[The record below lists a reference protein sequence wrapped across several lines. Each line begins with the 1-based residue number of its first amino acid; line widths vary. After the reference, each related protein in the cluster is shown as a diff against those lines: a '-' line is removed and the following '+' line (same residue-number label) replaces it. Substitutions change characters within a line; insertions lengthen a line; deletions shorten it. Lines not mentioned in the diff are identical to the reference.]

1 MRLMEFILRIVA
13 FVGAIAHVFFF
24 YKEALKWDVPFV
36 KMAAPSWVERVGG
49 GEKAIPYVAW
59 ASDLAINV
67 GTYNLVLAVGL
78 AWVAIAGSDV
88 AGTLGIFLAIWLLG
102 AAAAAYHTKVKL
114 AFYAQGALGVIL
126 LIVALVARA

>member
-1 MRLMEFILRIVA
+1 
-13 FVGAIAHVFFF
+13 GAIAHVFFF

-67 GTYNLVLAVGL
+67 GTYNLASAVGL
-78 AWVAIAGSDV
+78 AWVVNAGSDV
-88 AGTLGIFLAIWLLG
+88 AGTLGIFLAVWLLG

>member
-1 MRLMEFILRIVA
+1 MEFILRLVA

-78 AWVAIAGSDV
+78 AWVVIAGSDV
-88 AGTLGIFLAIWLLG
+88 AGTLGIFLAVWLLG

>member
-1 MRLMEFILRIVA
+1 MEFILRLVA

-78 AWVAIAGSDV
+78 AWVAIAGADV
-88 AGTLGIFLAIWLLG
+88 AGTLGIFLAVWLLG

-126 LIVALVARA
+126 LIVALAARA

>member
-1 MRLMEFILRIVA
+1 MEFILRLVA

-24 YKEALKWDVPFV
+24 YKEALKWDVTFV

-49 GEKAIPYVAW
+49 DEKAIPYVVW

-78 AWVAIAGSDV
+78 AWVRYRR
-88 AGTLGIFLAIWLLG
+88 LGCGWNLG
-102 AAAAAYHTKVKL
+102 NISSRV
-114 AFYAQGALGVIL
+114 
-126 LIVALVARA
+126 VARSRSRGLLHQFHFS

>member
-1 MRLMEFILRIVA
+1 MEFILRLVSL
-13 FVGAIAHVFFF
+13 VGAIAHVFFF
-24 YKEALKWDVPFV
+24 YKEALRWDVPFV

-78 AWVAIAGSDV
+78 AWVVIAGSDV
-88 AGTLGIFLAIWLLG
+88 AGTLGIFLAVWLLG

>member
-1 MRLMEFILRIVA
+1 MELILRLVA

-78 AWVAIAGSDV
+78 AWVVIAGSDV
-88 AGTLGIFLAIWLLG
+88 AGTLGIFLAVWLLG

-126 LIVALVARA
+126 LIVALVAPA